1 MMFSRYHGESHLGS
15 ASFRKVW
22 EGRRT
27 PNLQAPRC
35 QIAPA
40 LSWLCVMFRQ
50 PIFALVALFAPALA
64 SAEDWPHF
72 RGPSRDGVSVE
83 KGWRSEWT
91 GDAPIAWKAQVGLGF
106 SSIVVANARA
116 ATAGHAEGKDTV
128 FCFDAKTGKELWKH
142 SYPAELGDK
151 FFEGGTTGTPTFDGA
166 RLFWLSRWGDLFCF
180 EVESGKI
187 VWQKNIAK
195 ETEAPFPMW
204 GFTGAPLVSGN
215 LLVLNVGEAGVGVDK
230 NDGKIVWQSAPKD
243 AGYSTPLPF
252 EFGGAKLVLFGNAT
266 NYLAVDPVTG
276 KEAWRFRWVTQYGVN
291 AADPIVSG
299 DRVFISTGY
308 SKGGTLLQL
317 GADEP
322 KQLWK
327 TKTLRTQLNAAVLHE
342 GHLYGVDGDT
352 TEKGSLK
359 CIEFATGTEKWSQP
373 GFGNGAVIV
382 ADGKLIALSGDGEL
396 SIAPASPDGF
406 KPTAHA
412 KILGPKCWTAPVLA
426 NGLVYC
432 RNSRGEIA
440 VVDLRAK

>member
-1 MMFSRYHGESHLGS
+1 MRHSL
-15 ASFRKVW
+15 SFLLLAYAV
-22 EGRRT
+22 
-27 PNLQAPRC
+27 PVSV
-35 QIAPA
+35 IAD
-40 LSWLCVMFRQ
+40 
-50 PIFALVALFAPALA
+50 
-64 SAEDWPHF
+64 DWPQF
-72 RGPSRDGVSVE
+72 RGPSRDGISAE
-83 KGWRSEWT
+83 KGLRSEWADSPPVVWRT
-91 GDAPIAWKAQVGLGF
+91 QVGLGF
-106 SSIVVANARA
+106 SSVVVANGRA
-116 ATAGHAEGKDTV
+116 VTAGHAEGNDTV
-128 FCFDAKTGKELWKH
+128 ACFDAATGKPLWKH
-142 SYPAELGDK
+142 SYPADIGDK

-180 EVESGKI
+180 DAESGRI
-187 VWQKNIAK
+187 VWQKNIQK
-195 ETEAPFPMW
+195 ETSAPLPMW
-204 GFTGAPLVSGN
+204 GFTGAPLVAGN
-215 LLVLNVGEAGVGVDK
+215 LLVLNVGEAGVAVEK
-230 NDGKIVWQSAPKD
+230 TTGKIVWQSAAKD

-252 EFGGAKLVLFGNAT
+252 ESGGAKLVLFGNAT
-266 NYLAVDPVTG
+266 NYLAVDPATG
-276 KEAWRFRWVTQYGVN
+276 REAWRFRWVTQYGVN

-299 DRVFISTGY
+299 NRVFISTGY

-327 TKTLRTQLNAAVLHE
+327 TKALRTQLNAAVLFD

-373 GFGNGAVIV
+373 GFGNGGVIV

-396 SIAPASPDGF
+396 SIAPASQEGF

-412 KILGPKCWTAPVLA
+412 KVLGPKCWTAPVLA

-440 VVDLRAK
+440 VVSLAGR